1 MAASKTTSSDFSP
14 SIINQD
20 LYNAIEPGEL
30 LTQSDYQE
38 IWTLCRNG
46 IIEILPDL
54 QELDSYKKYVADNQE
69 KPLSVVLSQAE
80 HFAFRI
86 VEAIKILE
94 TKMNEAIAIATAAA
108 AAATSGTSV

>member
-20 LYNAIEPGEL
+20 LYNNIEPGKL
-30 LTQSDYQE
+30 LTQGDYQE

-46 IIEILPDL
+46 VIEILPDL

-80 HFAFRI
+80 HFAFRM

-94 TKMNEAIAIATAAA
+94 TKINEAIATAAA
-108 AAATSGTSV
+108 ASTTSGTSV